1 MQLAPAT
8 YGAGRPSDR
17 LAVAVEERLPYRRAR
32 KHLHGFH
39 NATSHGGPIRD
50 GLHVRVT
57 HVGDVIL
64 KIEVAQ

>member
-1 MQLAPAT
+1 MAFSMETFKVQGQSFS
-8 YGAGRPSDR
+8 YSDF
-17 LAVAVEERLPYRRAR
+17 VVVP
-32 KHLHGFH
+32 GFH

-50 GLHVRVT
+50 GLNVRVT